1 MAEPLDTHLLRVL
14 YLVLQEKSVS
24 RAERIA

>member
-14 YLVLQEKSVS
+14 YLVLQEK
-24 RAERIA
+24 AYLAQQIA